1 MQDRPTSREDTQAA
15 LGRSIITR
23 LHRGELPQMVDWF
36 DPTLLAK
43 IAVRSIIS
51 ATLGQYTD
59 QRLMQAATDNAS
71 WEDLKRRYDYSCTG
85 KPGDAIEPE
94 RDGAVWVD
102 YIADLGDGF
111 EATYAMAYLL
121 SAETL
126 AVKGEPRPL
135 PAGKLL
141 IMGGDQVYP
150 DATKH
155 EYQNRLLDPYEWAF
169 TTDNPQRKLFA
180 IPGNHDWYDG
190 LSSFSSLFCSA
201 RDRISNGQGRQ
212 IGGWRCYQ
220 DRSYFAIKLP
230 HNWWIWGP
238 DIQLADNLDDSQ
250 RDYFDLM
257 AEQTGPDDKII
268 LCLAEPS
275 WLHKNYD
282 NLHEISMLARQ
293 NGARICAVIAGDWHH
308 YSRYTSEILGT
319 QFITSGGGGAF
330 THATHG
336 LKPRLKLKWA
346 TATGEPARTA
356 DPADTIE
363 FNRAEKEAIRPG
375 GQDYTLTQETITA
388 TDAPDASP
396 PPDASTG
403 TGGGT
408 GIRAR
413 IKAMSKEQISSTDYD
428 CHVPHIYPTAM
439 TSRLLGL
446 RNLWLPFHNKRFAVL
461 VGVVYF
467 IYAWVYFAVDP
478 QKSPIVE
485 KVRAPTAIEAT
496 AARQAADLAEVR
508 VKRLTARIQELAAEP
523 GGRTGPAI
531 VRATED
537 LADAEAA
544 SRVAR
549 QLAFAIEARR
559 ANLEGEALKKATDTF
574 SEIDKSSAPT
584 ETKLWLTLKALAVGV
599 VSEVA
604 NPKAILRAGEQSPG
618 LAFLLIGL
626 WICLVYYVELATGW
640 LGMIGKVVIGTVHF
654 AAHITALLL
663 VSAVATGI
671 GLSFGGIARWMWPDS
686 LTSEII
692 RISATFFATLVFG
705 GLLGGL
711 VMGLYWTVTSTFFNM
726 HCGDAFGALGIR
738 HYKNFLRIKLLPDRA
753 IIYPIA
759 LDRVPGRTGWRWQL
773 APGEVRPSHNPQILP
788 EKRLEPRL
796 IEPPIKIVAAE
807 VKR

>member
-1 MQDRPTSREDTQAA
+1 MQDRPIFSNDTQAA
-15 LGRSIITR
+15 LGKSIIAR
-23 LHRGELPQMVDWF
+23 LRRGELPQMVDWF
-36 DPTLLAK
+36 DPGLLAK
-43 IAVRSIIS
+43 VAVRSIIS

-71 WEDLKRRYDYSCTG
+71 WEDLKARYDYSGTG
-85 KPGDAIEPE
+85 KPGDAIQPM
-94 RDGAVWVD
+94 RDGSVWVD

-121 SAETL
+121 AAETL
-126 AVKGEPRPL
+126 TVQGEARPL

-150 DATKH
+150 DATKQ
-155 EYQNRLLDPYEWAF
+155 EYQSRLLDPYEWAF

-190 LSSFSSLFCSA
+190 LSAFSALFCSA

-212 IGGWRCYQ
+212 IGGWRCHQ
-220 DRSYFAIKLP
+220 DRSYFAIRLP

-282 NLHEISMLARQ
+282 NMHEISMLARQ

-336 LKPRLKLKWA
+336 LKSRLKLKWA
-346 TATGEPARTA
+346 TATDAPVRAA
-356 DPADTIE
+356 DPADPIE
-363 FNRAEKEAIRPG
+363 FNRAEKEAIRAG
-375 GQDYTLTQETITA
+375 GQDYTMTQETITA
-388 TDAPDASP
+388 TDAPDTPRPA
-396 PPDASTG
+396 DADA
-403 TGGGT
+403 

-413 IKAMSKEQISSTDYD
+413 IKAMSKESISSADYD
-428 CHVPHIYPTAM
+428 CHVPHIYPTQT
-439 TSRLLGL
+439 TSRLLCL
-446 RNLWLPFHNKRFAVL
+446 KNLWLPFHNKRFAVL

-467 IYAWVYFAVDP
+467 IYAWVYFAADP
-478 QKSPIVE
+478 QKSPVVE
-485 KVRAPTAIEAT
+485 RMRAPTATEAT
-496 AARQAADLAEVR
+496 VARQAADLAAAR
-508 VKRLTARIQELAAEP
+508 VARLTARLQELARQPGKQTSPAVLHAAE
-523 GGRTGPAI
+523 
-531 VRATED
+531 E
-537 LADAEAA
+537 LAEAEAA
-544 SRVAR
+544 SHVASD
-549 QLAFAIEARR
+549 LAAAIEARK
-559 ANLEGEALKKATDTF
+559 ANLEGAALKKTADTF
-574 SEIDKSSAPT
+574 SEIDRSGAPAG
-584 ETKLWLTLKALAVGV
+584 TKLWLTLKALAAGV

-604 NPKAILRAGEQSPG
+604 DPKAILRAGEQSPG

-626 WICLVYYVELATGW
+626 WIGLVYYVELATGW
-640 LGMIGKVVIGTVHF
+640 LGMIGKVVIGTMHF
-654 AAHITALLL
+654 SAHLMTLLL
-663 VSAVATGI
+663 VSALATGA
-671 GLSFGGIARWMWPDS
+671 GLTFGGIAKLLLPDS
-686 LTSEII
+686 LTSEVV
-692 RISATFFATLVFG
+692 RIAFTFLATLVVG
-705 GLLGGL
+705 GILGGL
-711 VMGLYWTVTSTFFNM
+711 VMGLYWTVTSTLLNM

-738 HYKNFLRIKLLPDRA
+738 HYKNFLRIKLQPDRA
-753 IIYPIA
+753 TIYAIA
-759 LDRVPGRTGWRWQL
+759 LDTVPGRTGWRWKL

-788 EKRLEPRL
+788 VKRLEPRL
-796 IEPPIKIVAAE
+796 IEPPIKIIADN